1 MFINFWYP
9 ACLSEELTERP
20 LKVMMLGCNFAL
32 FRDGEGSA
40 NCLSNTCI
48 HRGGSLACEGDAA
61 PGKVI
66 GNNIQCPYH
75 GWQFDKNGECVSI
88 PSRGKDA
95 KIPPRAKID
104 AYPVQEKYGIVF
116 AFLGDLPEEE
126 RPPMLEAVEYGAEGW
141 AANIQTYNLQTSYQ
155 RSIENAIDPAHNE
168 YVHPTHGFSGDREGY
183 DVPKLELI
191 EEEWGVGFMADYES
205 SGSPDEK
212 YAGLRDK
219 KTTRAGSGT
228 FGPSQFWTKIHPSS
242 TFFMHQYTYDLPID
256 ENNTRVF
263 LVNMRNAGLDDEM
276 GARLRSRNLIVAQQD
291 IDILDEVEPSQ
302 TPWNNTEELMVPAD
316 SCIIKYRTFIK
327 DYEKRGWR
335 IDVKK
340 LREELESGRKVL
352 AIPSPRRRTEDN
364 WVLDEVPLLSQD

>member
-9 ACLSEELTERP
+9 ACLKEELSERP

-32 FRDGEGSA
+32 FRDEKGDA
-40 NCLSNTCI
+40 HCLSNTCI
-48 HRGGSLACEGDAA
+48 HRGGSLACQGDAA
-61 PGKVI
+61 PGKVV

-75 GWQFDKNGECVSI
+75 GWQFDKNGDCVKI

-95 KIPPRAKID
+95 PIPPRAKID
-104 AYPVQEKYGIVF
+104 SYPVQEKYGIIFV
-116 AFLGDLPEEE
+116 FLGDLPEDE
-126 RPPMLEAVEYGAEGW
+126 RPPLLDAVEHGQEGW
-141 AANIQTYNLQTSYQ
+141 ACNIQTYDLQTSYQ

-168 YVHPTHGFSGDREGY
+168 FVHPTHGFSGERDDY
-183 DVPKLELI
+183 YVPKLDLI

-205 SGSPDEK
+205 SGTPDQK
-212 YAGLRDK
+212 YGELRDK

-228 FGPSQFWTKIHPSS
+228 FGPSQFWTKIHPSGK
-242 TFFMHQYTYDLPID
+242 FHMHQYTYDLPID

-276 GARLRSRNLIVAQQD
+276 GARLRDRNLIVAQQD
-291 IDILDEVEPSQ
+291 IDVLDEVEPSQ
-302 TPWNNTEELMVPAD
+302 TPLDITKEFMMPAD
-316 SCIIKYRTFIK
+316 SCIVKYREHIK
-327 DYEKRGWR
+327 NYEKNGWR

-340 LREELESGRKVL
+340 MNDERQSGKIVH

-364 WVLDEVPLLSQD
+364 WVLDEVPLLK